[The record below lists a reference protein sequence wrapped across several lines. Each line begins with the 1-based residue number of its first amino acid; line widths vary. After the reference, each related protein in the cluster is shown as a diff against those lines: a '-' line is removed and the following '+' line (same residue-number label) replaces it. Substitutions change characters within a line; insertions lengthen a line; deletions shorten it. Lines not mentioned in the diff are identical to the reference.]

1 MDKRFGSSKQTSI
14 DRRRRGKCHLNRDVR
29 SIGSGEIRKE
39 DTFKTFTNFAQM
51 EFQFAGE
58 NLHRMKFDSINFLNV
73 VSQKSKWNAKKY
85 QVNSNYILSIL

>member
-1 MDKRFGSSKQTSI
+1 
-14 DRRRRGKCHLNRDVR
+14 
-29 SIGSGEIRKE
+29 
-39 DTFKTFTNFAQM
+39 M